1 MVDRNSRIKLS
12 AGQIFWREAGDDRRP
27 VMILLHGNWHDSNQ
41 WQDLLEPLSKDFH
54 CFALDLLGFGNST
67 AIQSP
72 TSIKMEVDCLHEF
85 LTTLNLRPVYLVG
98 HSLGAWIAVN
108 YTLKHPDL
116 VQGVVTISPEG
127 FFLTNW
133 RQYGFLTKLLLAH
146 PVLLKLWLAGL
157 QTLTSVSD
165 GAAPLARKQAYWN
178 FFKEFPTTRT
188 LLFSRSTTEIQREL
202 VADQLSQF
210 KTPILILQ
218 TDRDDAST
226 VNQNQAYARSIHG
239 AEYRSI
245 QDLES
250 TSRHQLPPQT
260 ATEIQDFTDRV
271 QRKIDLEEME
281 LW

>member
-27 VMILLHGNWHDSNQ
+27 VMIFLHGNWHDSNQ

-54 CFALDLLGFGNST
+54 CFALDLLGFGNSI
-67 AIQSP
+67 AIEPP
-72 TSIKMEVDCLHEF
+72 TSIEMEVDCLHEF
-85 LTTLNLRPVYLVG
+85 LTKLNLRPVYLVG

-108 YTLKHPDL
+108 YTLKYPNL

-133 RQYGFLTKLLLAH
+133 RQYGLLAKLLLAH
-146 PVLLKLWLAGL
+146 PVLLKLWLVGL

-165 GAAPLARKQAYWN
+165 GAAPLAKRQAYWK
-178 FFKEFPTTRT
+178 FFREFPTTQT
-188 LLFSRSTTEIQREL
+188 LLFRRSTKEIQREL
-202 VADQLSQF
+202 VADKLSTF

-218 TDRDDAST
+218 PDRDDAS
-226 VNQNQAYARSIHG
+226 VIKQSQAYAQSIHD

-245 QDLES
+245 QDWKS
-250 TSRHQLPPQT
+250 TSRHKIPLQT
-260 ATEIQDFTDRV
+260 VMEIQEFIDRV